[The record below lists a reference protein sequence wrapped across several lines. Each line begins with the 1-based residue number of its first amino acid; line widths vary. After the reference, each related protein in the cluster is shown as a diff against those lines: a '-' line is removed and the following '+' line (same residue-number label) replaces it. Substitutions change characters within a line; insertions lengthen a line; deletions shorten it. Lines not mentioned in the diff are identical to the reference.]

1 MMLRRKNGTLCL
13 QTKDERVDSVIL
25 SEARSAKSKDPG
37 MENEKLKMAKSFFVF
52 QYSLFILFV
61 ALLAS
66 SAVAGKRATLGS
78 FDGFVERM
86 GAGTRELGRGNTGSA
101 DTASMPAAYWNPA
114 ILGFRQDFGYSLSAE
129 KRDLDRMGG
138 SLGLE
143 SPVGKRM
150 GVGFAMLYRGDLAF
164 DVINEDDETM
174 GTATPYFTMMYLG
187 FAYRVTRRDA
197 FGLSLSMSYD
207 NMDIAEYYDGVE
219 LVDDYRSPV
228 TLNLSWLRQWNE
240 QWSTSVVIRN
250 LSFSKNLS
258 AKWSKNT
265 STDNS
270 VASTDGVRPK
280 VLQIGLG
287 YRSKVMGK
295 PVYAWMEAI
304 DYQVADTLIAF
315 DSELHVWTGRVGFEC
330 EVIPDGTLR
339 LGMDDL
345 DWTVG
350 AGYKFRIRIG
360 KKKYPFDVNY
370 ALIYESEAGLWTPLS
385 FGLRGYIP

>member
-1 MMLRRKNGTLCL
+1 MRNEELKF
-13 QTKDERVDSVIL
+13 K
-25 SEARSAKSKDPG
+25 
-37 MENEKLKMAKSFFVF
+37 NEKLRMVKSFFVF
-52 QYSLFILFV
+52 HFSLFVLLV
-61 ALLAS
+61 TLLAS
-66 SAVAGKRATLGS
+66 SAFAGKKATLGS

-114 ILGFRQDFGYSLSAE
+114 ILGFRDDFAYSLSAE

-143 SPVGKRM
+143 GPVGKRM
-150 GVGFAMLYRGDLAF
+150 GVGFAMLYRGDLNF

-174 GTATPYFTMMYLG
+174 GTATPYFTMLYLG

-207 NMDIAEYYDGVE
+207 NMDIAEYYEGVE

-240 QWSTSVVIRN
+240 KWSTSVVIRN
-250 LSFSKNLS
+250 LSFSENLS
-258 AKWSKNT
+258 AKWNKNT

-270 VASTDGVRPK
+270 VESTEGVRPK

-304 DYQVADTLIAF
+304 DYQVADTLLAF
-315 DSELHVWTGRVGFEC
+315 DPDLHVWTGRVGFEC
-330 EVIPDGTLR
+330 EIIPDGTLR

-370 ALIYESEAGLWTPLS
+370 ALIYETEAGIWTPLS

>member
-1 MMLRRKNGTLCL
+1 MIVRSSEFEIQKVDGEELMARHSRQAISGAL
-13 QTKDERVDSVIL
+13 QSCKLPEYVDGF
-25 SEARSAKSKDPG
+25 AFR
-37 MENEKLKMAKSFFVF
+37 
-52 QYSLFILFV
+52 YSLII
-61 ALLAS
+61 ALIVMLATFS
-66 SAVAGKRATLGS
+66 FADKKATLGS

>member
-1 MMLRRKNGTLCL
+1 MLFRRKM
-13 QTKDERVDSVIL
+13 KDERRESVIL
-25 SEARSAKSKDPG
+25 NYTKLRTLVLKLSYTLWVKRSASKDLG
-37 MENEKLKMAKSFFVF
+37 LVFVM
-52 QYSLFILFV
+52 
-61 ALLAS
+61 ALLVAT
-66 SAVAGKRATLGS
+66 SAFAGKKATLGS

-114 ILGFRQDFGYSLSAE
+114 ILGFRESFAYSLSAE

-143 SPVGKRM
+143 TKIGSRM
-150 GVGFAMLYRGDLAF
+150 GVGFAMLYRGDLNF
-164 DVINEDDETM
+164 DVINDDDETM

-187 FAYRVTRRDA
+187 FAYRATRRDA
-197 FGLSLSMSYD
+197 FGLSFSMSYD
-207 NMDIAEYYDGVE
+207 NMDISEYYDGIE

-228 TLNLSWLRQWNE
+228 TLNLSWLRQWNDK
-240 QWSTSVVIRN
+240 WSTSVVIRN

-270 VASTDGVRPK
+270 VESTDGVRPK

-287 YRSKVMGK
+287 YRSKLFGK
-295 PVYAWMEAI
+295 PVYAWMEAL
-304 DYQVADTLIAF
+304 DYQVADTLLAF
-315 DSELHVWTGRVGFEC
+315 DPDLHVWTGRVGFEC
-330 EVIPDGTLR
+330 EIIPDGTLR

-350 AGYKFRIRIG
+350 AGYKFQIRIG

-370 ALIYESEAGLWTPLS
+370 ALIYETEAGIWTPLS
-385 FGLRGYIP
+385 FGLRGSIP

>member
-1 MMLRRKNGTLCL
+1 MMLRRK
-13 QTKDERVDSVIL
+13 TKDERRECVIL
-25 SEARSAKSKDPG
+25 SYTKLRTLVLKLSYPLWGKRSASKDLG
-37 MENEKLKMAKSFFVF
+37 LIFVM
-52 QYSLFILFV
+52 
-61 ALLAS
+61 LLLLTAS
-66 SAVAGKRATLGS
+66 AFAGKKATLGG

-114 ILGFRQDFGYSLSAE
+114 ILGFRENFVYNLNAE

-143 SPVGKRM
+143 TKVGRRM
-150 GVGFAMLYRGDLAF
+150 GVGFAMLYRGDLNF

-187 FAYRVTRRDA
+187 FAYRATRRDA
-197 FGLSLSMSYD
+197 FGISLSMSYD
-207 NMDIAEYYDGVE
+207 NMDISEYYEGIE

-228 TLNLSWLRQWNE
+228 TLNLSWLRQWNDK
-240 QWSTSVVIRN
+240 WSTSVVIRN
-250 LSFSKNLS
+250 LSFSENLS

-270 VASTDGVRPK
+270 VESTDGVRPK
-280 VLQIGLG
+280 VLQIGVG
-287 YRSKVMGK
+287 YRSRIAGM
-295 PVYAWMEAI
+295 PVYAWMEAL
-304 DYQVADTLIAF
+304 DYQIADTLLAF
-315 DSELHVWTGRVGFEC
+315 DPDLHVWTGRVGFEC

-350 AGYKFRIRIG
+350 AGYKFQIRIG

-370 ALIYESEAGLWTPLS
+370 ALIYETEAGIWTPLS
-385 FGLRGYIP
+385 FGLRGSIP